1 MNSSPSPAPSKGPSI
16 LQLNVARITQPP
28 VPKLPRPDD
37 PIPRKPPVMLTRN
50 ESIGNLKRVASATF
64 KGSNDLKRVASGSL
78 ANVMIP
84 KRPKLVGGSV
94 SNLGS
99 GVRLGA
105 TKSSGEDV
113 FKVPELPV
121 KQKAKEDVFGGGS
134 QPKAKQT
141 NAKGKAKAVVLREA
155 DDDLEF
161 FEADFDAGSVEKEN
175 KNVRF
180 FVSLPDTISHPTAE
194 T

>member
-1 MNSSPSPAPSKGPSI
+1 MNSSPSPAPSKRPSI

-37 PIPRKPPVMLTRN
+37 PIPRKPPVMLNRN
-50 ESIGNLKRVASATF
+50 ESSSSFKRVASGIL

-78 ANVMIP
+78 ANVMVP

-121 KQKAKEDVFGGGS
+121 KQKAKDDVFGGGS
-134 QPKAKQT
+134 QPKGKQT
-141 NAKGKAKAVVLREA
+141 NVKGKAKANTRTEA

-175 KNVRF
+175 KNV
-180 FVSLPDTISHPTAE
+180 SLFASLSSAISHLTAE

>member
-1 MNSSPSPAPSKGPSI
+1 M
-16 LQLNVARITQPP
+16 V
-28 VPKLPRPDD
+28 
-37 PIPRKPPVMLTRN
+37 
-50 ESIGNLKRVASATF
+50 
-64 KGSNDLKRVASGSL
+64 
-78 ANVMIP
+78 P

-99 GVRLGA
+99 GVRLGV
-105 TKSSGEDV
+105 SSGEDV

-121 KQKAKEDVFGGGS
+121 KQKAKGDVFGGGS
-134 QPKAKQT
+134 QPKAKQP
-141 NAKGKAKAVVLREA
+141 NAKGKAKANTRTEA

-175 KNVRF
+175 KNVSF
-180 FVSLPDTISHPTAE
+180 SVSPSSAISHLTAE